1 MSVIAVFNQKGGV
14 GKTTTTLNLAAALSA
29 RKRHPLVI
37 DLDPQASLTLAM
49 GLRNVPREASLYAF
63 FKDAR
68 PLAQLVRAHASG
80 VELIPGSFDLSKIEA
95 LHGND
100 MTISRRLKE
109 GLGALTA
116 TRPVLLDCSPALG
129 VLSLN
134 ALLAAD
140 RVLMPVAADFLSLE
154 GANKLTAA
162 LDVLETRLGKRFDRR
177 VVVTRY
183 DARRR
188 LTAEIYRTLQQR
200 FGDRLC
206 RTVIK
211 ENVALAE
218 SPMHGKDIFAFST
231 SSQGAQDYRALAD
244 ELEAA
249 GFFGHVTAQH
259 TGT

>member
-1 MSVIAVFNQKGGV
+1 MSIVAVFNQKGGV
-14 GKTTTTLNLAAALSA
+14 GKTTTTLNIAAALGA
-29 RKRHPLVI
+29 RQRHPLLI
-37 DLDPQASLTLAM
+37 DLDPQASLALAM

-63 FKDAR
+63 FKDGT
-68 PLAQLVRAHASG
+68 PLAQLIRAHPSG
-80 VELIPGSFDLSKIEA
+80 VDLIPGSFDLSKIEA

-109 GLGALTA
+109 GLEALA
-116 TRPVLLDCSPALG
+116 ISRPVLLDCSPALG

-134 ALLAAD
+134 ALLAAE

-162 LDVLETRLGKRFDRR
+162 LDVLESRLGKRFERR

-183 DARRR
+183 DSRRR
-188 LTAEIYRTLQQR
+188 LTAQIHHTLQQR

-218 SPMHGKDIFAFST
+218 SPMHGKDIFAFSA
-231 SSQGAQDYRALAD
+231 SSQGAQDYRALTE

-249 GFFGHVTAQH
+249 AFFGAVTAEPAR
-259 TGT
+259 T

>member
-1 MSVIAVFNQKGGV
+1 MSIVAVFNQKGGV
-14 GKTTTTLNLAAALSA
+14 GKTTTTLNIAAALSA
-29 RKRHPLVI
+29 RGVHPLVI

-49 GLRNVPREASLYAF
+49 GLRNVAREASLYAF
-63 FKDAR
+63 FKDR
-68 PLAQLVRAHASG
+68 KPLAQLIRSHPSG

-109 GLGALTA
+109 GLEGLSLS
-116 TRPVLLDCSPALG
+116 RPVLLDCSPALG

-134 ALLAAD
+134 ALLAAE

-162 LDVLETRLGKRFDRR
+162 LDVLEARLGKRFERR

-188 LTAEIYRTLQQR
+188 LTAEIYRTLEQR
-200 FGDRLC
+200 FGTRLC

-218 SPMHGKDIFAFST
+218 SPMHGKDIFAFSA
-231 SSQGAQDYRALAD
+231 SSQGAQDYRALTD

-249 GFFGHVTAQH
+249 GFFGSASAEQTQ
-259 TGT
+259 T

>member
-1 MSVIAVFNQKGGV
+1 MSIVAVFNQKGGV
-14 GKTTTTLNLAAALSA
+14 GKTTTTLNVAAALAA
-29 RKRHPLVI
+29 RERHPLVI
-37 DLDPQASLTLAM
+37 DLDPQASLTLAL
-49 GLRNVPREASLYAF
+49 GLRNVAREASLYAF
-63 FKDAR
+63 FKDGR
-68 PLAQLVRAHASG
+68 PLAELIRPHPCG

-95 LHGND
+95 LHGSD

-109 GLGALTA
+109 GLAVLASG
-116 TRPVLLDCSPALG
+116 RPVLLDCSPALG

-140 RVLMPVAADFLSLE
+140 RVLLPVAADFLSLE

-162 LDVLETRLGKRFDRR
+162 LDVLQAKLGKRFERR

-200 FGDRLC
+200 FGERLC

-218 SPMHGKDIFAFST
+218 SPMHGKDIFAFSS
-231 SSQGAQDYRALAD
+231 SSQGAQDYRALTD
-244 ELEAA
+244 ELEGS
-249 GFFGHVTAQH
+249 GFFDPATAEQ
-259 TGT
+259 TRT

>member
-1 MSVIAVFNQKGGV
+1 MSIIAVFNQKGGV

-29 RKRHPLVI
+29 RQRHPLVI

-63 FKDAR
+63 FKDSK
-68 PLAQLVRAHASG
+68 PLAQLVRPHPSG

-109 GLGALTA
+109 GLESLAVA
-116 TRPVLLDCSPALG
+116 RPVLLDCSPALG

-162 LDVLETRLGKRFDRR
+162 LDVLEIRLGKRFERR

-200 FGDRLC
+200 FGERLC

-218 SPMHGKDIFAFST
+218 SPMHGQDIFAFST
-231 SSQGAQDYRALAD
+231 SSQGARDYRALAE

-249 GFFGHVTAQH
+249 GFFGLATAQH

>member
-1 MSVIAVFNQKGGV
+1 MSIIAVFNQKGGV

-29 RKRHPLVI
+29 RQRHPLVI

-63 FKDAR
+63 FKDAK
-68 PLAQLVRAHASG
+68 PLAQLVRPHPSG

-109 GLGALTA
+109 GLDSLTA
-116 TRPVLLDCSPALG
+116 ARPVLLDCSPALG

-162 LDVLETRLGKRFDRR
+162 LDVLETRLGKRFERR

-200 FGDRLC
+200 FGERLC

-249 GFFGHVTAQH
+249 GFFAHATAQH